1 MPAQLS
7 LTNLRLS
14 RSGRDILNIEEFILN
29 PGETLAVVGPNG
41 AGKSSLLQVL
51 AFLIE
56 PDAGH
61 ITLDGEMI
69 GNGNR
74 LAARRKLAIVF
85 QEALLL
91 DTTVEKNIEIPL
103 RIRGV
108 SRKEAVVRS
117 KEWMNRLGI
126 TRLAGQGARNLSGGE
141 AQRTSIARA
150 LALKP
155 EILLMDEPFS
165 ALDYPTR
172 KSLLVELGRI
182 LRSSGMTTVF
192 VTHDFSEIPYLTD
205 QVAVLY
211 DGRLIKRGQ
220 VVDILG
226 DSAISVKIWAPW
238 DEESQDV
245 NRHMLSSQG
254 QASSTS

>member
-1 MPAQLS
+1 MTAGLS
-7 LTNLRLS
+7 VTNLKLN
-14 RSGRDILNIEEFILN
+14 RSGRVILDIDAFNLNS
-29 PGETLAVVGPNG
+29 GEVLAVVGPNG
-41 AGKSSLLQVL
+41 AGKSSLLQIL

-56 PDAGH
+56 PDTG
-61 ITLDGEMI
+61 IIRLDNEII

-91 DTTVEKNIEIPL
+91 DTTVQKNIEIPL

-108 SRKEAVVRS
+108 SRQESVARS
-117 KEWMNRLGI
+117 TEWMTRLGI
-126 TRLAGQGARNLSGGE
+126 TRLARQRARSLSGGE

-150 LALKP
+150 LAMQP
-155 EILLMDEPFS
+155 EILMMDEPFA

-172 KSLLVELGRI
+172 KSLLVELGNI
-182 LRSSGMTTVF
+182 LRASGMTTLF

-211 DGRLIKRGQ
+211 NGRLIKRGR
-220 VVDILG
+220 VLDILG
-226 DSAISVKIWAPW
+226 ESAVSVKSWAPW
-238 DEESQDV
+238 DD
-245 NRHMLSSQG
+245 L
-254 QASSTS
+254 